1 MCPGK
6 ARAAFVSLDILL
18 PATLA
23 LTRLVTA
30 AGPGRAKQGDGRDRL
45 PKLQLASPMTIHIR
59 EKGRNISVFYNNSRP
74 VTEISEW
81 PQDHSMF
88 FFSKPVWMLLS
99 HDPEM
104 RPSHTKQLQ
113 KGER

>member
-30 AGPGRAKQGDGRDRL
+30 AGPGRAGPSRVTDRL

-59 EKGRNISVFYNNSRP
+59 EEGRNISVF
-74 VTEISEW
+74 
-81 PQDHSMF
+81 
-88 FFSKPVWMLLS
+88 
-99 HDPEM
+99 
-104 RPSHTKQLQ
+104 LQ
-113 KGER
+113 QFKASN